1 MVGTKE
7 GDTEGDL
14 GDVAMPGF
22 VDILASVL
30 TVFMF
35 FMMLTAAIM
44 FMLTLELK
52 KNLVK
57 EKQEALEQAI
67 SQEVRDYIEQIKSGK
82 IDVAE
87 VKKKAEQS
95 TILKEEKEELSSDLS
110 KAVQQIS
117 RLQDNQMVFSK
128 VAELKAAQ
136 TEDPTEFVILYRESG
151 ISISEETQKNIAR
164 FVEKLKKQNQG
175 KKISVILEAP
185 DDPKSPTL
193 TLSRQLVLGR
203 TMNVRNA
210 LLGGKA
216 EPDEILIRNVK
227 PSEIQGSYQWVRI
240 RVGTE

>member
-1 MVGTKE
+1 VVGTKE

-22 VDILASVL
+22 VDILSSVL

-57 EKQEALEQAI
+57 EKQDALQQAV
-67 SQEVRDYIEQIKSGK
+67 SQEVKDYIEQIKSGK
-82 IDVAE
+82 IDIAD

-95 TILKEEKEELSSDLS
+95 TVLKEEKEELSSDLS

-128 VAELKAAQ
+128 VAELSASQ
-136 TEDPTEFVILYRESG
+136 TENPTQFIILYRESG
-151 ISISEETQKNIAR
+151 ISISEETQKSIAD
-164 FVEKLKKQNQG
+164 FVDKIKKQNPD
-175 KKISVILEAP
+175 KKVSIVLEAP
-185 DDPKSPTL
+185 DDPNAPTL

-216 EPDEILIRNVK
+216 NSEDISIRNLP
-227 PSEIQGSYQWVRI
+227 PSLLQESYQWVRI
-240 RVGTE
+240 RVETK